1 MKILFEIKTTQTP
14 SVNDI
19 IYWNGKEW
27 TTISKDLFLASTNRK
42 IEALTK
48 RLDEAEKRLDK
59 KDEQINTLAKVIG
72 GK

>member
-1 MKILFEIKTTQTP
+1 MKIMFEIKTTQTP

-27 TTISKDLFLASTNRK
+27 TTISKDLFLACANRK

-48 RLDEAEKRLDK
+48 RLDEAEARLDK

>member
-42 IEALTK
+42 IEALAK

>member
-27 TTISKDLFLASTNRK
+27 TTISKDLFLASSNRK
-42 IEALTK
+42 IESLAK
-48 RLDEAEKRLDK
+48 RLTEAEARLDK